1 MVNIM
6 ISIYESLK
14 FVFPPGEA
22 NDKQLLEDHHIV
34 HMWWTS
40 VQHKRLKDSKTGKII
55 DKKEVIKRHEQIV
68 KEMIKRKFNHYYR
81 SSLDDT
87 LPKKLKDRMI
97 YL

>member
-1 MVNIM
+1 M

-14 FVFPPGEA
+14 FVFPPEEA

-55 DKKEVIKRHEQIV
+55 DKNEVIRRHELIV
-68 KEMIKRKFNHYYR
+68 QEMIKRKFNHYYK

-87 LPKKLKDRMI
+87 LSKKLKLKTI